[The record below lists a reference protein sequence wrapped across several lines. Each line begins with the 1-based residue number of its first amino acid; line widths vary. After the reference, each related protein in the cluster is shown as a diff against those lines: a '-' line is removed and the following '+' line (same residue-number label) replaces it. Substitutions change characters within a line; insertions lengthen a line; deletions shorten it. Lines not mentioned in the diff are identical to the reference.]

1 MAFSVRYY
9 PEVLSHDIPALSLA
23 MRERIRKAIE
33 AKLMS
38 APQDY
43 GVPLRKTL
51 KGFWKLR
58 VGDYRIV
65 FKIRDDAVA
74 VIGIGHWKEIY
85 ERMTARLSECYK

>member
-1 MAFSVRYY
+1 MAFTVRYY
-9 PEVLSHDIPALSLA
+9 PDVLSYDIPALSTA

-33 AKLMS
+33 TKLMS

-43 GVPLRKTL
+43 GEPLRKTL

-65 FKIRDDAVA
+65 FKIRDEVIA
-74 VIGIGHWKEIY
+74 VIGIGHRKEIY
-85 ERMTARLSECYK
+85 ERMTARLNE